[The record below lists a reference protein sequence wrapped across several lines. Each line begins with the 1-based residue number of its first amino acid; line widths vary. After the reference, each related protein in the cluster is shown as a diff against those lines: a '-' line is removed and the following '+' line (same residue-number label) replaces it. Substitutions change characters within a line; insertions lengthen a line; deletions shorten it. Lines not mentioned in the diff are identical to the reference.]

1 VGLDKSSLGGLA
13 AGAFKAFSDLASVTG
28 ISVAESSVEEVNDL
42 VRPSVTN
49 SSIDTGAPEKRW
61 AALALVVVA
70 QFMVILDVAIVNVAL
85 PEIGADLGFTRE
97 NLQWVIT
104 AYAIFFGGMLLL
116 GGRLADLLG
125 RRRVFIAGA
134 ALFTASSLLA
144 GLAWSDEA
152 LIGFRALQGLGGAL
166 LAPAGLS
173 ILMTTFQEGR
183 ERNVALGIWGAASGS
198 GAAVG
203 VLLGGVLTTYL
214 SWSWNFFINVPVGVA
229 VVALSP
235 WLLLESRGSTA
246 GRRHFDFA
254 GAVSVTSGLMLLVY
268 ALTRATEDGWTSG
281 STVGLLSASAALI
294 AAFVVIELRSR
305 VPLLPLGIFRL
316 RTLTAA
322 NLIMVVVASI
332 AFSWFF
338 LQTLYLQQVLD
349 YSAIQAGVA
358 FAPIAVTIAVL
369 SNVAQ
374 TLVTRFGVRTV
385 LTTGLLL
392 TAASLV
398 LLTQAPADGHYFWDL
413 FPAFLLGGVGLSLTF
428 VPVAIAGLTGVG
440 PRDAGVASG
449 LINTSRQIG
458 GAVGLAAVSTIATT
472 FTNDYVDSH
481 EGSTPASAAALTH
494 GFEGSF
500 YVLATLA
507 VLGAL
512 IAATLIRPQPQ
523 PAEIE
528 ASPEESIPV
537 EEAA

>member
-1 VGLDKSSLGGLA
+1 MTGSSKA
-13 AGAFKAFSDLASVTG
+13 A
-28 ISVAESSVEEVNDL
+28 E
-42 VRPSVTN
+42 R
-49 SSIDTGAPEKRW
+49 RW
-61 AALALVVVA
+61 AALALVVIA

-85 PEIGADLGFTRE
+85 PEIEADLGFTRE

-104 AYAIFFGGMLLL
+104 AYAIFFGGTLLL

-125 RRRVFIAGA
+125 RRRVFIAGV

-144 GLAWSDEA
+144 GLAWSDET
-152 LIGFRALQGLGGAL
+152 LIVFRALQGLGGAL

-173 ILMTTFQEGR
+173 ILITTFQEGR
-183 ERNVALGIWGAASGS
+183 ERNLALGIWGAASGS

-229 VVALSP
+229 VVALGP
-235 WLLLESRGSTA
+235 LLLLESRGSSV
-246 GRRHFDFA
+246 GRRRFDFA
-254 GAVSVTSGLMLLVY
+254 GAISVTSGLMLLVY

-281 STVGLLSASAALI
+281 ATIGLLSASGALI
-294 AAFVVIELRSR
+294 AGFVVIELRSR

-358 FAPIAVTIAVL
+358 FTPIAVTIAVL

-374 TLVTRFGVRTV
+374 ALVTRFGLRTV

-392 TAASLV
+392 TGASLA

-440 PRDAGVASG
+440 RADAGVASG

-458 GAVGLAAVSTIATT
+458 GAVGLAAISTIATT
-472 FTNDYVDSH
+472 LTNDYVDAH
-481 EGSTPASAAALTH
+481 PGSAASSPAALTN
-494 GFEGSF
+494 GFEGAF

-507 VLGAL
+507 VIGAV
-512 IAATLIRPQPQ
+512 IAATLIRPQPR
-523 PAEIE
+523 PSEVA
-528 ASPEESIPV
+528 APEESTAPV

>member
-1 VGLDKSSLGGLA
+1 M
-13 AGAFKAFSDLASVTG
+13 SD
-28 ISVAESSVEEVNDL
+28 
-42 VRPSVTN
+42 
-49 SSIDTGAPEKRW
+49 SSIDAAAHDKRW

-85 PEIGADLGFTRE
+85 PEIGADLGFSRQ

-104 AYAIFFGGMLLL
+104 AYAIFFGGLLLL

-125 RRRVFIAGA
+125 RRRIFIAGA
-134 ALFTASSLLA
+134 AVFTASSLLA

-152 LIGFRALQGLGGAL
+152 LIAFRALQGVGGAL

-183 ERNVALGIWGAASGS
+183 ERNLALGIWGAASGS

-203 VLLGGVLTTYL
+203 VLLGGLLTSYL
-214 SWSWNFFINVPVGVA
+214 SWSWNFFINVPVGA
-229 VVALSP
+229 VVIALTP
-235 WLLLESRGSTA
+235 WLLLESRGNSL

-254 GAVSVTSGLMLLVY
+254 GAASVTSGLMLLVY
-268 ALTRATEDGWTSG
+268 ALTRATEIGWTSG
-281 STVGLLSASAALI
+281 TTIGLLSASAALI
-294 AAFVVIELRSR
+294 AGFVVIELRSR
-305 VPLLPLGIFRL
+305 APLLPLRMFRL

-322 NLIMVVVASI
+322 NVITVIVASI

-349 YSAIQAGVA
+349 YSAIQAGFA
-358 FAPIAVTIAVL
+358 FVPIALTIAVF

-374 TLVTRFGVRTV
+374 TLVTRLGVRSV

-392 TAASLV
+392 TSVSLA
-398 LLTQAPADGHYFWDL
+398 LLTRSPVDGHYFWDL
-413 FPAFLLGGVGLSLTF
+413 FPAFLLGGIGLSLCF
-428 VPVAIAGLTGVG
+428 VPMTIAGLTGVG
-440 PRDAGVASG
+440 PGDAGIASG

-481 EGSTPASAAALTH
+481 AESTSSSSAAALTH
-494 GFEGSF
+494 GFESSF
-500 YVLATLA
+500 YLLATLA
-507 VLGAL
+507 VVGAL
-512 IAATLIRPQPQ
+512 IAATLIRPQP
-523 PAEIE
+523 PPMEIE
-528 ASPEESIPV
+528 PSHDEPVSPL

>member
-1 VGLDKSSLGGLA
+1 V
-13 AGAFKAFSDLASVTG
+13 SD
-28 ISVAESSVEEVNDL
+28 
-42 VRPSVTN
+42 
-49 SSIDTGAPEKRW
+49 SSIDAAAHDKRW

-85 PEIGADLGFTRE
+85 PEIGADLGFSRQ

-104 AYAIFFGGMLLL
+104 AYAIFFGGLLLL

-125 RRRVFIAGA
+125 RRRIFIAGA
-134 ALFTASSLLA
+134 AVFTASSLLA

-152 LIGFRALQGLGGAL
+152 LIAFRALQGVGGAL

-183 ERNVALGIWGAASGS
+183 ERNLALGIWGAASGS

-203 VLLGGVLTTYL
+203 VLLGGLLTSYL
-214 SWSWNFFINVPVGVA
+214 SWSWNFFINVPVGA
-229 VVALSP
+229 VVIALTP
-235 WLLLESRGSTA
+235 WLLLESRGNSL

-254 GAVSVTSGLMLLVY
+254 GAASVTSGLMLLVY
-268 ALTRATEDGWTSG
+268 ALTRATEIGWTSG
-281 STVGLLSASAALI
+281 TTIGLLSASAALI
-294 AAFVVIELRSR
+294 AGFVVIELRSR
-305 VPLLPLGIFRL
+305 APLLPLRMFRL

-322 NLIMVVVASI
+322 NVITVIVASI

-349 YSAIQAGVA
+349 YSAIQAGFA
-358 FAPIAVTIAVL
+358 FVPIALTIAVF

-374 TLVTRFGVRTV
+374 TLVTRLGVRSV

-392 TAASLV
+392 TSVSLA
-398 LLTQAPADGHYFWDL
+398 LLTRSPVDGHYFWDL
-413 FPAFLLGGVGLSLTF
+413 FPAFLLGGIGLSLCF
-428 VPVAIAGLTGVG
+428 VPMTIAGLTGVG
-440 PRDAGVASG
+440 PGDAGIASG

-481 EGSTPASAAALTH
+481 AGSTSSSSAAALTH
-494 GFEGSF
+494 GFESSF
-500 YVLATLA
+500 YLLATLA
-507 VLGAL
+507 VVGAL
-512 IAATLIRPQPQ
+512 IAATLIRPQP
-523 PAEIE
+523 PPMEIE
-528 ASPEESIPV
+528 PSHDEPVSPL

>member
-1 VGLDKSSLGGLA
+1 
-13 AGAFKAFSDLASVTG
+13 
-28 ISVAESSVEEVNDL
+28 
-42 VRPSVTN
+42 
-49 SSIDTGAPEKRW
+49 
-61 AALALVVVA
+61 
-70 QFMVILDVAIVNVAL
+70 MVILDVAIVNVAL

-104 AYAIFFGGMLLL
+104 AYAIVFGGMLLL

-125 RRRVFIAGA
+125 RRRVFVAGA
-134 ALFTASSLLA
+134 ALFTASSPLA
-144 GLAWSDEA
+144 GLAWSDET
-152 LIGFRALQGLGGAL
+152 LIAFRAVQGLGGAL

-183 ERNVALGIWGAASGS
+183 ERNLALGIWGGASGS

-229 VVALSP
+229 VVALAP
-235 WLLLESRGSTA
+235 WLLLESRGSTV

-254 GAVSVTSGLMLLVY
+254 GAVSVTAGLMLLVY
-268 ALTRATEDGWTSG
+268 SLTRATEDGWTSG
-281 STVGLLSASAALI
+281 STIGLLSASAVLI

-349 YSAIQAGVA
+349 YSAIQAGTA

-374 TLVTRFGVRTV
+374 TLVTRFGVRAV

-392 TAASLV
+392 TAASLF
-398 LLTQAPADGHYFWDL
+398 LLTRAPVDGHYFWDL

-428 VPVAIAGLTGVG
+428 VPVAIAGLTGVDR
-440 PRDAGVASG
+440 RDAGVASG

-472 FTNDYVDSH
+472 FTNDYVDSNA
-481 EGSTPASAAALTH
+481 GSTPSTAAALTH

-507 VLGAL
+507 VVGAV
-512 IAATLIRPQPQ
+512 IAATLIRPQPSEL
-523 PAEIE
+523 AAHEE
-528 ASPEESIPV
+528 ATSPV

>member
-1 VGLDKSSLGGLA
+1 MMG
-13 AGAFKAFSDLASVTG
+13 
-28 ISVAESSVEEVNDL
+28 
-42 VRPSVTN
+42 
-49 SSIDTGAPEKRW
+49 SSISAANRRW

-125 RRRVFIAGA
+125 RRRVFVAGA

-144 GLAWSDEA
+144 GLAWSDET
-152 LIGFRALQGLGGAL
+152 LIVFRALQGLGGAL

-173 ILMTTFQEGR
+173 ILITTFQEGR
-183 ERNVALGIWGAASGS
+183 ERNLALGIWGAASGS

-214 SWSWNFFINVPVGVA
+214 SWSWNFFINVPAGVA
-229 VVALSP
+229 IVALGP
-235 WLLLESRGSTA
+235 WLLLESRGSSV

-254 GAVSVTSGLMLLVY
+254 GAVAVTSGLMLLVY

-281 STVGLLSASAALI
+281 ATIGLLSASAALL
-294 AAFVVIELRSR
+294 AGFVVIELRSR
-305 VPLLPLGIFRL
+305 APLLPLGIFRL

-322 NLIMVVVASI
+322 NLIMVVVATI

-358 FAPIAVTIAVL
+358 FAPIAITIAVL

-374 TLVTRFGVRTV
+374 TLVTRFGVRSV
-385 LTTGLLL
+385 LTAGLLL
-392 TAASLV
+392 TAASLA
-398 LLTQAPADGHYFWDL
+398 LLTRAPVDGHYFWDV
-413 FPAFLLGGVGLSLTF
+413 FPAFLLGGLGLSLTF
-428 VPVAIAGLTGVG
+428 VPVAIAGLTGVARG
-440 PRDAGVASG
+440 DAGVASG

-458 GAVGLAAVSTIATT
+458 GAIGLAATSTIATT
-472 FTNDYVDSH
+472 LTNDYVDAHPGTTAS
-481 EGSTPASAAALTH
+481 SAAALTN
-494 GFEGSF
+494 GFEGAF

-507 VLGAL
+507 VAGAV
-512 IAATLIRPQPQ
+512 IAASLIRPQPQ
-523 PAEIE
+523 PSEVA
-528 ASPEESIPV
+528 ARDESIAPV